1 MQMGNRHM
9 KRLSVSLIIREKLV
23 KTTSH
28 LSKWPSSKKTRN
40 NECRLLA
47 RMWKKGNPYAL
58 WWEYKLVQP
67 LQKTA
72 WKLLKKL
79 KIELSYDLAILILS
93 IKKNHN
99 NSGYLSEDNENS
111 HWKDIHAPHVHR
123 AVFTSARY
131 GSNH

>member
-40 NECRLLA
+40 NECQLLA

-58 WWEYKLVQP
+58 WWEYTLVQP

-79 KIELSYDLAILILS
+79 KIEFSYDLAILILS
-93 IKKNHN
+93 I
-99 NSGYLSEDNENS
+99 
-111 HWKDIHAPHVHR
+111 
-123 AVFTSARY
+123 
-131 GSNH
+131 